1 MTRRNERQEISI
13 PTLVDGT
20 EQADQTDG
28 RRLADA
34 VLRQLAEIG
43 GDANRVSVVRI
54 FGTTRGLK

>member
-1 MTRRNERQEISI
+1 LKERQEISS
-13 PTLVDGT
+13 PTPDNGT

-34 VLRQLAEIG
+34 VLPQLAEIG
-43 GDANRVSVVRI
+43 EDAARVSVVRI